1 VPTQATLILVFFE
14 LFQVST
20 AAPELPVHVDDEVL
34 VPPVP
39 STPVLLVQVVLVLP
53 VPVPVLVLGA
63 TPTSTGTSTV
73 PVVPAHRTS
82 TSRS

>member
-1 VPTQATLILVFFE
+1 VPTQATLILVF
-14 LFQVST
+14 FQVST
-20 AAPELPVHVDDEVL
+20 AAPELPVHVDDE